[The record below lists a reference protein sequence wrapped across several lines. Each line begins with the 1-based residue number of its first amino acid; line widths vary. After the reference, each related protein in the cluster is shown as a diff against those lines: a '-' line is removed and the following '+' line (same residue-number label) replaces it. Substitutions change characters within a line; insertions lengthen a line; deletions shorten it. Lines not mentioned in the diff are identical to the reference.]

1 MLNFEVEAY
10 AYGDESFDMKPTNL
24 IPSKLNRSWTNY
36 DSSIE
41 SVLQIFESSM
51 SALQISFFFCFT
63 GIWRHHGEEDWAGA
77 HHWHLRRT
85 DDSRAVQPGG
95 GEARR
100 LLD

>member
-1 MLNFEVEAY
+1 MDELRLLNRVGF
-10 AYGDESFDMKPTNL
+10 TNL
-24 IPSKLNRSWTNY
+24 CVQYERLT
-36 DSSIE
+36 
-41 SVLQIFESSM
+41 
-51 SALQISFFFCFT
+51 FFFCFT